1 MIFLKI
7 YNYNMLFIFFKILL
21 FIILFLLIIL
31 VIVLIYPISYQI
43 LLYTDNNKIKLKI
56 SPIFIL
62 LLY

>member
-1 MIFLKI
+1 
-7 YNYNMLFIFFKILL
+7 MLFIFFKILL